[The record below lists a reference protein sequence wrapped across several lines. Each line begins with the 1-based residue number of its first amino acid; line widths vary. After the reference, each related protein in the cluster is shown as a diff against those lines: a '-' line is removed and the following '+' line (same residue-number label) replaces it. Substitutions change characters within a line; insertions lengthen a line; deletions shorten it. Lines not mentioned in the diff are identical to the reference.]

1 MTMVSNCNI
10 RLALNLVDFSIPLP
24 CGQKGG
30 PPLGLTSQG
39 EPTSSYN
46 FSGSNGMRSSKQNMV
61 HGVIYTLELLK
72 LPIEPIQVCSTDA
85 IFFLSQKKGNL
96 FRNLFEA
103 L

>member
-1 MTMVSNCNI
+1 MVSNCNI

-72 LPIEPIQVCSTDA
+72 LPIEPIQV
-85 IFFLSQKKGNL
+85 FFDRCNFLFVTKKGNL
-96 FRNLFEA
+96 SRNLFEA

>member
-30 PPLGLTSQG
+30 PPLGSTSQG

-72 LPIEPIQVCSTDA
+72 LPIEPIQV
-85 IFFLSQKKGNL
+85 FFRQMQFSFCHKKRKL
-96 FRNLFEA
+96 I
-103 L
+103 